1 MSNQADAIHIAIV
14 EDDAIL
20 REELTYFLGEN
31 GFVVSQVNNGSS
43 LDELLMYE
51 PIKIIVLDLNLP
63 GQNGL
68 LIAKRLRASFPNL
81 GIIMLTART
90 GLVDRIQSYENGAD
104 IYLPKPTPAVELLA
118 AIRSLERRLT
128 DAELPQRWSLDPL
141 RRQLSAPGTAQPI
154 VLTAVE
160 VYVLSAL
167 ASAPNHTLD
176 FESMQ
181 ELLKKKYDFKELT
194 KRALENIISRLRKK
208 ISHAVGD
215 DKVRCIQSVWGAGYQ
230 LCLPVAVNQSATG
243 PHK

>member
-1 MSNQADAIHIAIV
+1 MSNPTEVMHIAIV

-20 REELTYFLGEN
+20 RDELTYFLGEN

-51 PIKIIVLDLNLP
+51 PIKLIILDLNLP
-63 GQNGL
+63 GQSGL
-68 LIAKRLRASFPNL
+68 VIAKRLRASFPNL

-104 IYLPKPTPAVELLA
+104 IYLPKPTPARELLA

-141 RRQLSAPGTAQPI
+141 RRQLTAPGTAQPI

-167 ASAPNHTLD
+167 ASAPNLTLD
-176 FESMQ
+176 FESIQ